1 MSGYGEQNVGA
12 VISLSAPEEGDN
24 VWKAEQIDVVRNL
37 PPGDI
42 EGRIPIDWSFGPI
55 KITGYVDTN
64 TYEIGVS
71 ISIVGINV
79 GNIFGNLKDGVGLDI
94 NLFVARGS
102 IRLYLKNGN
111 ELWVN
116 LDVRIT
122 FDGSF
127 SGDYKILTF

>member
-79 GNIFGNLKDGVGLDI
+79 GNVFGNLKDGVGLDI